1 MSIPGILP
9 SKRVSKVKPVN
20 EYSSIPELQA
30 LRSRTLLHLGPTC
43 PAEVRLQVQNRIAQ
57 IDSRIQQLSQANITN
72 IAQGVQHL
80 SLDALPSYNEPGPS
94 NPKPVNYRWT
104 SDASSSNGGGVS
116 PVSPISSNDPS
127 TPFGTSAPLSS
138 SPTTPFFAS
147 TKARIVAQP
156 MVNPQSKH
164 RANKIQAM
172 DLEETIKREQVEFEK
187 AEAQREKVEA
197 RKAKKE
203 ALRPPSGQAARA
215 AGLSDAEMRA
225 RILAFMNYKGD
236 SDDED
241 DDDDEM
247 DDDEDEARYIMQEG
261 QYADCD
267 DDSGDEQMAD
277 EEAYVAMLSN
287 IIQVDTSRI
296 PGGRP

>member
-1 MSIPGILP
+1 M
-9 SKRVSKVKPVN
+9 KPVN

-43 PAEVRLQVQNRIAQ
+43 PADVRLQVQNRIAQ
-57 IDSRIQQLSQANITN
+57 IDGRIQQLSQANIST

-94 NPKPVNYRWT
+94 NSKPVNYRWT

-116 PVSPISSNDPS
+116 PVSPMSSNDPN

-138 SPTTPFFAS
+138 SPTTPLFSA

-156 MVNPQSKH
+156 LVNPQTKH
-164 RANKIQAM
+164 RSNKIQAM
-172 DLEETIKREQVEFEK
+172 DLDETIQREQVEFEK
-187 AEAQREKVEA
+187 AAAQREKVEA

-215 AGLSDAEMRA
+215 AGLSEAEMRA

-241 DDDDEM
+241 DDDEDW
-247 DDDEDEARYIMQEG
+247 DDDDDEARYIMQEG
-261 QYADCD
+261 QYANCD

-277 EEAYVAMLSN
+277 EEAYVAMLSD
-287 IIQVDTSRI
+287 IIQVDSSRI

>member
-43 PAEVRLQVQNRIAQ
+43 PSEVRHQVQNRIAQ
-57 IDSRIQQLSQANITN
+57 IDSRIQQLSQANIST

-80 SLDALPSYNEPGPS
+80 SLDALPSYNQPGPS
-94 NPKPVNYRWT
+94 NSKPVNYRWT
-104 SDASSSNGGGVS
+104 SDASSSNGGGGVS
-116 PVSPISSNDPS
+116 PVSPMSSNDPN
-127 TPFGTSAPLSS
+127 TPFGASVPLSS
-138 SPTTPFFAS
+138 SPTTHFFTT

-156 MVNPQSKH
+156 LVNPQSKH
-164 RANKIQAM
+164 RSSKIQAM
-172 DLEETIKREQVEFEK
+172 DLDETIQREQVEFEK
-187 AEAQREKVEA
+187 AAAQREKVEA
-197 RKAKKE
+197 RKAKLE
-203 ALRPPSGQAARA
+203 ALRPPSTQAARA
-215 AGLSDAEMRA
+215 GLSEAEMRA
-225 RILAFMNYKGD
+225 KILAFMNFKGD

-241 DDDDEM
+241 DDEEEW
-247 DDDEDEARYIMQEG
+247 DDDEEEARYIMQEG

-277 EEAYVAMLSN
+277 EEAYVSMLSN
-287 IIQVDTSRI
+287 IIQVDTSR